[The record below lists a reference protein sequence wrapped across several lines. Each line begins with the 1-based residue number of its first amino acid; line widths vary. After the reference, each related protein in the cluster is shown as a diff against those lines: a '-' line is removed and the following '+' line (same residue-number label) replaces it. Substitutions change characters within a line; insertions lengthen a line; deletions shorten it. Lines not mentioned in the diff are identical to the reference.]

1 MIEKLNSTNHLRLV
15 LNASISAASASL
27 TVLSQLSE
35 VDKFYWHLIASFCN
49 HVQPSAEKL
58 SKLNTY
64 LYITERL
71 SNIFLEYCNQR
82 RYEKLPVILE
92 IPQEINRISNTD
104 VKDYFKWIIKV
115 QGIVTHWQMKF
126 LNEEFNYDDIFTYA
140 GNLQGI
146 STFARAVYTEH
157 LTFTSDE
164 IAGFKDDYSV
174 VYANLCSLLVKSNK
188 EYGSW

>member
-15 LNASISAASASL
+15 LNASVNAASNSL
-27 TVLSQLSE
+27 SALSHLSE

-58 SKLNTY
+58 AKLNTY
-64 LYITERL
+64 LYVTERL
-71 SNIFLEYCNQR
+71 STLFLDYCTTR
-82 RYEKLPVILE
+82 KYENLPVILE

-104 VKDYFKWIIKV
+104 VKDYFKWIIKM
-115 QGIVTHWQMKF
+115 QSIINHWQMKF
-126 LNEEFNYDDIFTYA
+126 LSEEFNYDDIFAYA
-140 GNLQGI
+140 ANLQSI
-146 STFARAVYTEH
+146 STFAKAIYAGS

-164 IAGFKDDYSV
+164 ITGFKEKYST
-174 VYANLCSLLVKSNK
+174 VYANLCSLLVKNNK